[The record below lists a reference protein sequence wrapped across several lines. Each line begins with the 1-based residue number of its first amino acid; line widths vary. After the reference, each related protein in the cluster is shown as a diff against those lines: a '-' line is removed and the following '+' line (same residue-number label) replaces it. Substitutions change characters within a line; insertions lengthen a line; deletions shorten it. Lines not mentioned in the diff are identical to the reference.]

1 MQDLHILDFGM
12 WILDLKIP
20 QRDLGPGEIEAKDYF
35 TGLNCG
41 KSCEREGMSVQ
52 KSFMNHFLV

>member
-35 TGLNCG
+35 TG
-41 KSCEREGMSVQ
+41 
-52 KSFMNHFLV
+52 